1 MSKSKHP
8 LAGIRVRYLRVRGM
22 GKSGA
27 NKAADQ
33 VGNTKLKGGSS
44 SDLGEF
50 AEPALTAFEP
60 DLSGFA
66 DHYPDLSEFMEPN
79 LREWPERY
87 RPH

>member
-44 SDLGEF
+44 S
-50 AEPALTAFEP
+50 LTAFEP